1 MIKRLSIIFAII
13 IIFSTF
19 FVSCGRKKETPTFT
33 VPSVTSV
40 PTDLPGGDELILTL
54 GGRKLH
60 ADKSS
65 FADSI
70 GLDGGDT
77 LLTVENGSG
86 DDVEMI
92 LLFSGA
98 VNAEGGGVRSL
109 FDGRGLSLEIA
120 NGENID
126 LSLSSGECS
135 LAAAAFTIGARSV
148 TFVCSADAL
157 TLCTT
162 DDSFPK
168 TLSITQ
174 NTSLDALFVT
184 RPCYLVLE
192 STTLAVSGDIS
203 LSFEGE
209 GGFSIVESDGGR
221 LTCGDFYADARECD
235 IVLPES
241 ISDNLSPLSYHLRAR
256 SLNAEKLEFDAIEIA
271 SEGALERLVD
281 EDKLPRL
288 YSGEKIRFTS
298 GCRIESPHTIALPV
312 DIELCEGA
320 IIESAITVAS
330 DADCN
335 IYISAP
341 EGTYTGA
348 TPVLIDAPNAS
359 VIWNECTMNIAT
371 AAELWRFE
379 TLNGRARTDGL
390 LGGESAAHID
400 KVSLSKK
407 DNLISSNIDYTVD
420 GYIINATID
429 CVADTE
435 SLKNALL
442 SIEAI
447 GNIENSGAVD
457 LLDPLGAS
465 LCVTDS
471 DGNVCRYLILT
482 EYLPTKLP
490 VIVIDT
496 TVSSSDIPR
505 DDYVGGTI
513 RINAECA
520 DGFEGLDKTSVSI
533 RGRGNSTWKW
543 DKKPYKLKF
552 DEKTSVLG
560 LASAKKWVLLANY
573 SDKSLIRN
581 TLAMSAAK
589 FLDNMKWAPTQHPV
603 DLFLNGEYIG
613 VYSIGEQIESGDGRV
628 ELTDNGDELD
638 TGYLIEIG
646 GTDSGDVWDE
656 TCFMTD
662 LIKYAKI
669 KTPKEGSLTKAQVA
683 YIKDYVIKADEAVKA
698 LDGYDEYI
706 DIDSLI
712 DWFILH
718 ELSYNLD
725 SSFRRSCYITKDAG
739 GKLTMGPVWDFDLAF
754 GNFNRD
760 KLDGKGWACL
770 YDKDDY
776 VWTNWITYLLSD
788 QKFVDRLSARW
799 EEIGGALVEYLYD
812 EIDRLY
818 ELVSPS
824 ATENF
829 KVWKILNIKIGYQPT
844 AHVKYNT
851 YEKQID
857 FLKEYI
863 ERRAK
868 WMDENVSVVVPF
880 DPEG

>member
-1 MIKRLSIIFAII
+1 MIKRLSIIFVII

-19 FVSCGRKKETPTFT
+19 FVACETKKETPTFT
-33 VPSVTSV
+33 VPTVTSV
-40 PTDLPGGDELILTL
+40 PTDLPGGDELVLTI

-65 FADSI
+65 FT
-70 GLDGGDT
+70 GQTKLDGGDT

-86 DDVEMI
+86 DDIEMI
-92 LLFSGA
+92 LLFSDVVSVEDGA
-98 VNAEGGGVRSL
+98 RSL
-109 FDGRGLSLEIA
+109 FDGRGLSLSLVHE
-120 NGENID
+120 EKVD
-126 LSLSSGECS
+126 LSLSSGECT
-135 LAAAAFTIGARSV
+135 LAAAAFTIGPRSV
-148 TFVCSADAL
+148 TFVCTSDAL
-157 TLCTT
+157 ALCTV

-174 NTSLDALFVT
+174 SIALDALLVT

-192 STTLAVSGDIS
+192 STDLTVSGDIS
-203 LSFEGE
+203 VSFEGD
-209 GGFSIVESDGGR
+209 GGFSIIEADGGK
-221 LTCGDFYADARECD
+221 LSCGDFYADAQNGD

-241 ISDNLSPLSYHLRAR
+241 LSDGIIPLSYHFRAR
-256 SLNAEKLEFDAIEIA
+256 SLNAAALDFDAVEIA
-271 SEGALERLVD
+271 SEQALERLVD
-281 EDKLPRL
+281 QDRLPRL
-288 YSGEKIRFTS
+288 YTGDKLKFID
-298 GCRIESPHTIALPV
+298 GCHVTNSHTITLPV
-312 DIELCEGA
+312 DIEICEGA
-320 IIESAITVAS
+320 LIESAVTIAT
-330 DADCN
+330 DADCRIN
-335 IYISAP
+335 ISAP

-348 TPVLIDAPNAS
+348 TPVLIDAQNAEVTWS
-359 VIWNECTMNIAT
+359 ECTMNIAE
-371 AAELWRFE
+371 AAEIWKFE
-379 TLNGRARTDGL
+379 MLNGRERTDGL
-390 LGGESAAHID
+390 LGGQSVAHID
-400 KVSLSKK
+400 KLNLLKK
-407 DNLISSNIDYTVD
+407 DNLISRDIEYTID
-420 GYIINATID
+420 GYMITAVVD

-435 SLKNALL
+435 SLRSAVL
-442 SIEAI
+442 SIDGVGKVEI
-447 GNIENSGAVD
+447 SDNVD
-457 LLDPLGAS
+457 LLDPLG
-465 LCVTDS
+465 VTLIARDS
-471 DGNVCRYLILT
+471 DGNICRYLVVT

-496 TVSSSDIPR
+496 TIASGDIPR
-505 DDYVGGTI
+505 DDYVGGSI
-513 RINAECA
+513 RINAETS
-520 DGFEGLDKTSVSI
+520 DGFEGLSQTSVSI

-560 LASAKKWVLLANY
+560 LAEAKKWVLLANY

-589 FLDNMKWAPTQHPV
+589 FLTNMKWAPTQHPV
-603 DLFLNGEYIG
+603 DLFLNGEYVG
-613 VYSIGEQIESGDGRV
+613 VYSIGEQIESGVGRV
-628 ELTDNGDELD
+628 EIADNGDALD
-638 TGYLIEIG
+638 TGYLIELG
-646 GTDSGDVWDE
+646 GTDSEDVWDE

-669 KTPKEGSLTKAQVA
+669 KSPKEGKLTKAQVA

-788 QKFVDRLSARW
+788 EKFVDRLSARW
-799 EEIGGALVEYLYD
+799 NEIGGELVEYLYS

-818 ELVSPS
+818 TLVSPS
-824 ATENF
+824 AAENF
-829 KVWKILNIKIGYQPT
+829 KVWKILHIKIGYQPS

-880 DPEG
+880 EPKE